1 MNGLTIGLDPVA
13 AGIRRGLNEIDASA
27 RELAGLNSHTQ
38 TSTTDVASALVR
50 LRAGELMASASIKA
64 LQVESQTLGRLLDIR
79 V

>member
-1 MNGLTIGLDPVA
+1 MNGLTIGLDPVV
-13 AGIRRGLNEIDASA
+13 AGVRRGLSEIDASA
-27 RELAGLNSHTQ
+27 RDLAGLNSHTQ
-38 TSTTDVASALVR
+38 PSTTDLAGALVR